1 MYYTFID
8 SPQFGYPQSP
18 WQTPSQHNQQQQS
31 QPHQD
36 YYMHSEC
43 SSPPTA
49 NYNNIANNNGQQ
61 DGCFPNGSY
70 VLGKNNNSSSPGPG
84 SHLHDQDISHIVD
97 QVLSCIG
104 KKNFLLAKRSKN
116 KTAK

>member
-1 MYYTFID
+1 
-8 SPQFGYPQSP
+8 
-18 WQTPSQHNQQQQS
+18 
-31 QPHQD
+31 
-36 YYMHSEC
+36 MHSEC

-61 DGCFPNGSY
+61 DGCYPNGSY
-70 VLGKNNNSSSPGPG
+70 VLGKNNNSSSPPG

-104 KKNFLLAKRSKN
+104 KKHLKIGVIKNSQIEYYYLLLIIFVLFLFRPI
-116 KTAK
+116 